1 MNDYEIIIK
10 LADKGS
16 AVAIW
21 SIHDYLLE
29 ASNQLS
35 DANVYCNRIPTL
47 YKKLTAKLNLYLETC
62 LISKKYQKIKI
73 VKKSDCQ
80 KTTAWKI
87 LLPS

>member
-16 AVAIW
+16 AVVIW
-21 SIHDYLLE
+21 SIHDCLLE

-35 DANVYCNRIPTL
+35 NTNVYCNRIPTL
-47 YKKLTAKLNLYLETC
+47 YRKLTAKLNLYLETC
-62 LISKKYQKIKI
+62 VISRKYQKITI
-73 VKKSDCQ
+73 VKKSDSQ